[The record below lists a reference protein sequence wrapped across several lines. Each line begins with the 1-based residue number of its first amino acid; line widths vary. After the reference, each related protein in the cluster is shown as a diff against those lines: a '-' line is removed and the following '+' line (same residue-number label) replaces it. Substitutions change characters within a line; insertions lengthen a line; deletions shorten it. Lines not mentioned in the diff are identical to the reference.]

1 MEVTSAVQ
9 RFFTENF
16 ILLKNFDE
24 RKKKLLKNKRQQ
36 MITRLLGMEKL
47 ATKFFKMH
55 NVDKKH
61 FDNVWKSSIL
71 KPFWLN
77 FMEVISLNSIL
88 VTT

>member
-1 MEVTSAVQ
+1 MEVTSALQ

-55 NVDKKH
+55 NVDKQH

>member
-1 MEVTSAVQ
+1 MEVTSALQ

>member
-1 MEVTSAVQ
+1 MEVTSALQ

-16 ILLKNFDE
+16 ILLKNFE

-55 NVDKKH
+55 NVDKKKI
-61 FDNVWKSSIL
+61 DNVWKSSIL
-71 KPFWLN
+71 KPLWLN

>member
-1 MEVTSAVQ
+1 MEVTSALQ

-16 ILLKNFDE
+16 ILLKNFSE
-24 RKKKLLKNKRQQ
+24 RKTKLLKNERQQ
-36 MITRLLGMEKL
+36 IITRLLRMEKL

-55 NVDKKH
+55 NVDKKK

-77 FMEVISLNSIL
+77 FMEVISLNS
-88 VTT
+88 T

>member
-1 MEVTSAVQ
+1 MRE
-9 RFFTENF
+9 
-16 ILLKNFDE
+16 
-24 RKKKLLKNKRQQ
+24 KKKLLKNKRQQ

>member
-1 MEVTSAVQ
+1 
-9 RFFTENF
+9 
-16 ILLKNFDE
+16 
-24 RKKKLLKNKRQQ
+24 

>member
-55 NVDKKH
+55 KVDKKH

>member
-1 MEVTSAVQ
+1 
-9 RFFTENF
+9 
-16 ILLKNFDE
+16 
-24 RKKKLLKNKRQQ
+24 

-55 NVDKKH
+55 NVDKKK

-88 VTT
+88 VRPEVIFFNKVRCSLRVSPIPLCVETSP

>member
-1 MEVTSAVQ
+1 
-9 RFFTENF
+9 
-16 ILLKNFDE
+16 
-24 RKKKLLKNKRQQ
+24 

-55 NVDKKH
+55 NVDKKK

-88 VTT
+88 VPT

>member
-55 NVDKKH
+55 NVEKKH

>member
-1 MEVTSAVQ
+1 MEVTSALQ

-55 NVDKKH
+55 NVEKKH

>member
-1 MEVTSAVQ
+1 MEVTSALQ

-16 ILLKNFDE
+16 ILLKNLDE

-88 VTT
+88 ATT

>member
-1 MEVTSAVQ
+1 
-9 RFFTENF
+9 
-16 ILLKNFDE
+16 
-24 RKKKLLKNKRQQ
+24 

-55 NVDKKH
+55 NVDKKN

-88 VTT
+88 VPT

>member
-1 MEVTSAVQ
+1 MEVTSALQ

-16 ILLKNFDE
+16 ILSYINFE
-24 RKKKLLKNKRQQ
+24 RKKKLLKNERQQ

-55 NVDKKH
+55 NVDKKK

>member
-1 MEVTSAVQ
+1 MEVTSALQ

-16 ILLKNFDE
+16 ILSYINFE
-24 RKKKLLKNKRQQ
+24 RKKKLLKNERQQ

-55 NVDKKH
+55 NVDKKKI
-61 FDNVWKSSIL
+61 DNVWKSSIL

>member
-1 MEVTSAVQ
+1 
-9 RFFTENF
+9 
-16 ILLKNFDE
+16 
-24 RKKKLLKNKRQQ
+24 

-55 NVDKKH
+55 NVDKKKI
-61 FDNVWKSSIL
+61 DNVWKSSIL

-88 VTT
+88 VTTWSDFFFFLIK

>member
-1 MEVTSAVQ
+1 MEVTSALQ

-61 FDNVWKSSIL
+61 FDVWKSSIL

>member
-1 MEVTSAVQ
+1 
-9 RFFTENF
+9 
-16 ILLKNFDE
+16 
-24 RKKKLLKNKRQQ
+24 

-88 VTT
+88 VTTWSDFFFNKVRCSLRVSPIPLCVETSP